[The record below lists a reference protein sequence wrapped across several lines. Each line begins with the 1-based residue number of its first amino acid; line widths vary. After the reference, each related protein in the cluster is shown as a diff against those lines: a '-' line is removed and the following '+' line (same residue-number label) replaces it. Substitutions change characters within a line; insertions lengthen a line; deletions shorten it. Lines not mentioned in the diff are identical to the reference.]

1 MLDLLRNTI
10 KIEPIDVLKK
20 VDFNDEPNSP
30 LSTKITSN
38 NRNHIL
44 NFTNATSIDQLMCSL
59 GIKSSCPCDPP
70 DYYDDNK
77 TGSYDLLDRGPCV
90 R

>member
-30 LSTKITSN
+30 LSTKTTSN
-38 NRNHIL
+38 NRNHTP
-44 NFTNATSIDQLMCSL
+44 NFTNATSIIQSWYQ
-59 GIKSSCPCDPP
+59 IFKSM
-70 DYYDDNK
+70 
-77 TGSYDLLDRGPCV
+77 
-90 R
+90 